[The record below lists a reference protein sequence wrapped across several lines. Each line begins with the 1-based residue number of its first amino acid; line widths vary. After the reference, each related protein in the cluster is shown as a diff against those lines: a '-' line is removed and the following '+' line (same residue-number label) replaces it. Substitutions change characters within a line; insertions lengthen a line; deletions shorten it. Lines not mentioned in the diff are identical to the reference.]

1 MIHKKLLAEN
11 FAFRNIVF
19 SVYLR
24 KLTDGPYLKVISLGN
39 RKKTRK
45 GLTEDLRYASGPSCG
60 SVQCFPKPKQKW
72 SQWKD
77 VCQEAIPKKG
87 KQREKAGICQ
97 IIQELNQKYVAAD
110 FAE

>member
-11 FAFRNIVF
+11 FAFRKCVLEKTDRWTI
-19 SVYLR
+19 SESHILR
-24 KLTDGPYLKVISLGN
+24 KQE
-39 RKKTRK
+39 KKTRK

-60 SVQCFPKPKQKW
+60 SVCLPKPKQKW